1 MSATHI
7 IALCAVATVA
17 EAKTE
22 KVTLPEAVQTI
33 DGHGIR
39 QYAPQRPGGPGP
51 DYDASCR
58 ESSIVRTSRRDVI
71 EKGAGDWCPEICLLR

>member
-22 KVTLPEAVQTI
+22 KVTLPEAVLYRRLTVMAFVTMRRSVRVVQARTMT
-33 DGHGIR
+33 HH
-39 QYAPQRPGGPGP
+39 AESRPLSGP
-51 DYDASCR
+51 A
-58 ESSIVRTSRRDVI
+58 
-71 EKGAGDWCPEICLLR
+71 GAM